1 MLLVRKSSQILL
13 YPECVLL
20 LIELCHLGETE
31 VVCSASSQPVKAG
44 KDEQDCQGRQN
55 TPATGIFTNTLV
67 SRLAWELVLQGWW
80 CGK

>member
-31 VVCSASSQPVKAG
+31 VVCFASSQPVKAG
-44 KDEQDCQGRQN
+44 KDEQDWHKDRPSQCIMLSRGVKIHQPQPFLP
-55 TPATGIFTNTLV
+55 TPYLV
-67 SRLAWELVLQGWW
+67 D
-80 CGK
+80 